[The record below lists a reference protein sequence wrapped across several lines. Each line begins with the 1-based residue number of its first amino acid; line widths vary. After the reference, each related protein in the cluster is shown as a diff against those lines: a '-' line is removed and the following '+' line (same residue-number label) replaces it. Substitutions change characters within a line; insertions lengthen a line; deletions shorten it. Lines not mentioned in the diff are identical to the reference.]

1 MFYFNIIFIELYLI
15 LYWEINVC
23 FLGNAK
29 TWHFPLICRNFGS
42 RIIIAISRL
51 LLELLDIS
59 VGTIY

>member
-23 FLGNAK
+23 FLRNAK
-29 TWHFPLICRNFGS
+29 TWHSPLICRKFDS
-42 RIIIAISRL
+42 RIIIAVSRL

-59 VGTIY
+59 VDTIY